1 MNKQS
6 VVNIMAQ
13 QDNSALN
20 TASEESTV
28 TNLAMVEEL
37 ANAKKEIQELRMQI
51 MWMERN
57 YE

>member
-6 VVNIMAQ
+6 VVNNMAQ